1 MDNSLNEY
9 LNRKKF
15 VKCEEINST
24 DLKTRRI
31 VYINPEKI
39 ITVEPCERN
48 GLDCSFVLL
57 EGMDWALLIK
67 GEAEEFLYACKI
79 NTVDFDD

>member
-1 MDNSLNEY
+1 MDYSLNEY

-15 VKCEEINST
+15 VKCEELNHT
-24 DLKTRRI
+24 DLKTRRT

-39 ITVEPCERN
+39 IYVEPCERKE
-48 GLDCSFVLL
+48 LDCSFVLL
-57 EGMDWALLIK
+57 EGMDDSLLIK
-67 GEAEEFLYACKI
+67 GEAEEFLYSCKI

>member
-9 LNRKKF
+9 FNRKKF
-15 VKCEEINST
+15 VKCEEVNYT
-24 DLKTRRI
+24 DSETRRT

-39 ITVEPCERN
+39 ITVEPCERK

-57 EGMDWALLIK
+57 EGMDDSLLIK

-79 NTVDFDD
+79 ATVDFDD